1 MRSRFPLALNQ
12 EEFVDFPSNLL
23 LLICHQLL
31 AQLNPLFKVLDLRGT
46 VVSHYC
52 YNLLPKR
59 DSPFS
64 VMHQSGSNH
73 SFFLL
78 AFVLSCFI
86 HRLKNG

>member
-1 MRSRFPLALNQ
+1 MEARGGFPLALNQ
-12 EEFVDFPSNLL
+12 EDFVGFPPNLL

-31 AQLNPLFKVLDLRGT
+31 AQLNPLFKVLDLKST

-64 VMHQSGSNH
+64 VMHQSGSNR
-73 SFFLL
+73 SFFFLH
-78 AFVLSCFI
+78 LSFPVSFTD
-86 HRLKNG
+86 